1 MTKNYREST
10 PPETL
15 ERINRTAVEIG
26 KLLADEP
33 KYMNDGFDV
42 VARKELIECCDPIWH
57 KDLVRQL
64 DLIDFALDIVDATK
78 REIIRSRI

>member
-1 MTKNYREST
+1 MNYRDTT

-15 ERINRTAVEIG
+15 ERINKTAVEIG

-42 VARKELIECCDPIWH
+42 VARRELIECCDSIRHPDII
-57 KDLVRQL
+57 RQL